1 MMEWTA
7 VSLPCWVFSC
17 RLLYSWTK
25 SNVCCPLFPLLPSS
39 TSIPPSLPPSLLQV
53 LWAPLGSHPS
63 LSHTGP
69 IIVAAHKLVGLQMWT
84 ACRTYMVSAA
94 WTKTCESERKN
105 MRSFGCGQ
113 DMFSTFVKQASRGW
127 ESSCARC
134 VGWLKIKEALEP
146 VWSLGI

>member
-1 MMEWTA
+1 MEGTG
-7 VSLPCWVFSC
+7 VSPPCWVFEC
-17 RLLYSWTK
+17 RPLYAWTK
-25 SNVCCPLFPLLPSS
+25 SSLRCPLFPFLPSPS
-39 TSIPPSLPPSLLQV
+39 SIPPSLLQV

-69 IIVAAHKLVGLQMWT
+69 IIVAAHKLVGLQMWR
-84 ACRTYMVSAA
+84 ACRTYMVSVA

-105 MRSFGCGQ
+105 TRSFGCGQ
-113 DMFSTFVKQASRGW
+113 DVFSTFVKQEGQVW

-134 VGWLKIKEALEP
+134 VGWLKIKEVLEL